1 MLTIK
6 SRLLLPLSLLITGL
20 LASAPAAS
28 QTVTIG
34 TNQPGTLFYSTG
46 VGLSETLENQ
56 GINAR
61 VQPYAGSG
69 PLMALVNQGELDF
82 AVVNVFEVSRA
93 LDGEVP
99 FNSEHPNLRVVAGLF
114 ESQVGFLVDD
124 DSDIQELSDI
134 AGKRVA
140 AGYSS
145 APIIELMRQ
154 AIVANAGLSDSD
166 ITTVSVPNTPRGGE
180 LLSSGRVDVAFLSA
194 GSGSVEELE
203 ASMGGVRFLSLYD
216 DDAAVE
222 ATQQIMPQGY
232 PAPMDRESLP
242 AGIAADTNL
251 LTYAV
256 VLVAHR
262 DFDPAAIE
270 SVLQAM
276 EEGSEELGNAV
287 ANFRGIDRERMRGVP
302 NIPYHDAALNYFD

>member
-1 MLTIK
+1 MLTMK
-6 SRLLLPLSLLITGL
+6 SRLLLPLTLLFSGL
-20 LASAPAAS
+20 LAMPLAANE
-28 QTVTIG
+28 TITIG

-46 VGLSETLENQ
+46 VGLSETLENR
-56 GINAR
+56 GVSAR

-93 LDGEVP
+93 LDGETP
-99 FNSEHPNLRVVAGLF
+99 FNSEHSNLRVVAGLF

-134 AGKRVA
+134 AGHRVA

-216 DDAAVE
+216 DDDAVA
-222 ATQQIMPQGY
+222 ATQAIMPQGY
-232 PAPMDRESLP
+232 PARMDRETLP
-242 AGIAADTNL
+242 AGISTDTQF

-256 VLVAHR
+256 VLVAHQ
-262 DFDPAAIE
+262 DFDSTKIQ
-270 SVLQAM
+270 SILQAM
-276 EEGSEELGNAV
+276 EDGSEELGEAV
-287 ANFRGIDRERMRGVP
+287 ANFSGIDRDRMRGVP